1 MLYLFF
7 PSGGLSNQ
15 IIQTSFLMSL
25 IKKKDIVIL
34 CTDSFNINN
43 GYYIKSRKFSKNISS
58 WLKYKNENKEFYL
71 IFSSLNIL
79 FSKLRY
85 KLITNKLTI
94 KIFAI
99 FKIKIIAGYYQDF
112 KSLDSSQIYIYDFL
126 NFSSQSYKFFKKNK
140 SALAIHIRLGDYLKM
155 NKNLSKNYYLNSIDK
170 IINNYFISDI
180 NIFTDSPECVF
191 KIYPELLKLSI
202 PISINSNK
210 DELLDLINLS
220 KYDFLIASAS
230 SFSWI
235 ASYFGKHKK
244 VVVPKDF
251 WLPIDKNY
259 FIK

>member
-15 IIQTSFLMSL
+15 IIQTSLLMSL
-25 IKKKDIVIL
+25 IKKNDIVIL
-34 CTDSFNINN
+34 CTDSFNINI
-43 GYYIKSRKFSKNISS
+43 GSYVQRRKFSKNLSS
-58 WLKYKNENKEFYL
+58 WLKYKNEKKEFYL
-71 IFSSLNIL
+71 FFSNLNIL
-79 FSKLRY
+79 FSRVRY

-94 KIFAI
+94 KIFEI
-99 FKIKIIAGYYQDF
+99 FKIKIISEYYQDF
-112 KSLDSSQIYIYDFL
+112 KSLDSSKFYIYDFL
-126 NFSSQSYKFFKKNK
+126 NFSSKNYKLLKKNK

-155 NKNLSKNYYLNSIDK
+155 DKNLSKNYYLNSIDK

-180 NIFTDSPECVF
+180 NIFTDSPNCVF
-191 KIYPELLKLSI
+191 KIYPELLKLNI
-202 PISINSNK
+202 PISIKSNK

-235 ASYFGKHKK
+235 ASYFGEHKK